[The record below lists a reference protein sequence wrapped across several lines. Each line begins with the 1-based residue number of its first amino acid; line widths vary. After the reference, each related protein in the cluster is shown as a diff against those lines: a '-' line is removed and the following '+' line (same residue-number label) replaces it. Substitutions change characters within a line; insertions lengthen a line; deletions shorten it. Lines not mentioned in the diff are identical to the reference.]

1 MEYDFFRSLQSK
13 QRKTKNKGY
22 INHIIWYKIKKES
35 LNCTCICKLF
45 EESMLKS
52 NEKQINDSLEWKLY
66 LFDKLVKGEHKIH
79 SSMYNGQTKKLLNCL
94 NKKKKN

>member
-1 MEYDFFRSLQSK
+1 
-13 QRKTKNKGY
+13 
-22 INHIIWYKIKKES
+22 
-35 LNCTCICKLF
+35 
-45 EESMLKS
+45 MLKS

>member
-1 MEYDFFRSLQSK
+1 
-13 QRKTKNKGY
+13 
-22 INHIIWYKIKKES
+22 
-35 LNCTCICKLF
+35 
-45 EESMLKS
+45 MLKS

-94 NKKKKN
+94 NKKKKNYELVVGIWVWERDDEDGKFCSDYVL